1 MNRDTLVR
9 RTALGGVIAAATVL
23 SYVTLK
29 HRAEVIGFPHPYSFF
44 YPLAYDA
51 LILGASRTW
60 QNVQLS
66 KGTRQLAKWITL
78 IAIVVAI
85 AAFVAEFAPHGPVAI
100 LFAIVI
106 PAALA
111 SALVITSRAAADRQ
125 PPEPPTPPEK
135 PEPKPQPTLAEILMP
150 PKPAYAP
157 IVLPKPPKEPKETH
171 VSTNEKRAWVHAQLD
186 AGVEVTGS
194 MIDKHFSNGSRSRNG
209 ARLLKSVLEERA
221 KV

>member
-1 MNRDTLVR
+1 MNKDALVR
-9 RTALGGVIAAATVL
+9 RAALGGVIISATVL

-29 HRAEVIGFPHPYSFF
+29 HRAEVIGIPHPFSFF

-60 QNVQLS
+60 QNAKLS

-78 IAIVVAI
+78 VMIVVAI
-85 AAFVAEFAPHGPVAI
+85 AAFVAEFAPHGPVAV

-125 PPEPPTPPEK
+125 PPEPPEK
-135 PEPKPQPTLAEILMP
+135 PKPTRKPEPTLAEILAP
-150 PKPAYAP
+150 PRPAYTP
-157 IVLPKPPKEPKETH
+157 IVLPKTAPKETH
-171 VSTNEKRAWVHAQLD
+171 VSTSDKRAWVHAQLD
-186 AGVEVTGS
+186 AGVDVTGS
-194 MIDKHFSNGSRSRNG
+194 MIDKHFTNGTKSRNG

>member
-1 MNRDTLVR
+1 VNKDTVVR
-9 RTALGGVIAAATVL
+9 WAALSGVIAAATVL

-29 HRAEVIGFPHPYSFF
+29 HRAEAIGFPHPYSFF

-60 QNVQLS
+60 QNAKLS

-78 IAIVVAI
+78 VAIVVAI
-85 AAFVAEFAPHGPVAI
+85 AAFVAEFAPHGPVAV

-106 PAALA
+106 PASLA

-125 PPEPPTPPEK
+125 PPEP
-135 PEPKPQPTLAEILMP
+135 EPKHEPTLAEILMP
-150 PKPAYAP
+150 PKPAYTP
-157 IVLPKPPKEPKETH
+157 IVLPQQPKKAPKETH
-171 VSTNEKRAWVHAQLD
+171 VSTNDKRAWVHAQLD
-186 AGVEVTGS
+186 AGVEVTGP

-221 KV
+221 RV